1 MRNSIKKIGGVAIFA
16 LLFME
21 GLTQAQTREHA
32 DASIAI
38 RLAAPP
44 SVVFP
49 LFGPVREG
57 EWSPHWNPK
66 FLFPAEKSQVAGAAF
81 TTREDEGEAV
91 WVLDIYDEAT
101 LRITYVI
108 VLPGVCVARLE
119 IALKPGANNTTEAS
133 VTHHFTALSEAGDK
147 YVKENAKSFPDEREH
162 WEHAMNH
169 RLAELKNDGQH
180 DAAPSAGKSQN

>member
-1 MRNSIKKIGGVAIFA
+1 MQNMRKRGVEA
-16 LLFME
+16 LLLCLMIT
-21 GLTQAQTREHA
+21 GGAAYGQAREHA
-32 DASIAI
+32 DASIAL

-44 SVVFP
+44 SAVFP

-57 EWSPHWNPK
+57 EWSPHWDPK
-66 FLFPAEKSQVAGAAF
+66 FLFPVEKSQVAGAVF

-91 WVLDIYDEAT
+91 WVMDIYDEEK

-108 VLPGVCVARLE
+108 VLPGICVARLE
-119 IALKPGANNTTEAS
+119 IVLKPGANNTTEAS

-162 WEHAMNH
+162 WEHAMNQ
-169 RLAELKNDGQH
+169 RLAEMKE
-180 DAAPSAGKSQN
+180 K